1 MAVRSSIHLLH
12 PEYPQV
18 NCGSHLLPLKH
29 RAVTFDNVTQEMKVK
44 KVLPENKQI
53 WGAPQVMRIKWECMG
68 SFSII
73 KKDYVIDYVI
83 VDKNNQRST

>member
-1 MAVRSSIHLLH
+1 
-12 PEYPQV
+12 
-18 NCGSHLLPLKH
+18 
-29 RAVTFDNVTQEMKVK
+29 MKVK

-83 VDKNNQRST
+83 VDKNNQRSTG